1 MLYLYSL
8 IIIIPIFIFILQ
20 KNKINILKILS
31 FSSFISGLLTIIL
44 GYITKI
50 FIIKKVSYI
59 NLSHISSSIFNKFLT
74 QGLFMIT
81 ISLIC
86 LIIYELIIYIYRKK
100 GLTIA
105 S

>member
-8 IIIIPIFIFILQ
+8 IIIIPIFIFVLQ

-31 FSSFISGLLTIIL
+31 LSSFISGLLIIIL

-59 NLSHISSSIFNKFLT
+59 NLSHISSRIFNKFLT

-100 GLTIA
+100 GLTIT

>member
-20 KNKINILKILS
+20 KNKLNVLRILS

-44 GYITKI
+44 GYFTKI
-50 FIIKKVSYI
+50 FIIKKISYI